1 MELDGKKIVEIG
13 AFRNTIAMK
22 APGSKINLTV
32 MRDGQRVEIPV
43 TLDKLPE
50 KLVTASSSSDSEKSS
65 NSWGFSTQAL
75 TRDLAQKF
83 GLSTESGVVITEVTP
98 DSPAGQAGLEPGM
111 VIQQINRRNITSMDD
126 FNTAM
131 HPEKE
136 MKSLLLLVSNGDGS
150 RYVLL
155 KPAA

>member
-1 MELDGKKIVEIG
+1 MDLDGKKIVEIG
-13 AFRNTIAMK
+13 AFRTTIAMK
-22 APGSKINLTV
+22 APGSKINLSV
-32 MRDGQRVEIPV
+32 MRDGQRIEIPV

-50 KLVTASSSSDSEKSS
+50 KLVPASSSDAEKSS
-65 NSWGFSTQAL
+65 NPWGFSTQTL
-75 TRDLAQKF
+75 TRELAQKF
-83 GLSTESGVVITEVTP
+83 GLSTESGIVITEVMP

-111 VIQQINRRNITSMDD
+111 VIQQINRRNINSMEDL
-126 FNTAM
+126 NAAL

-155 KPAA
+155 KLAA